1 MRVKF
6 ILLAAAL
13 AAELAMV
20 TFPAQAGVF
29 DDEEARTRIEQLK
42 REANA
47 RLEKLEAAQRGQI
60 ELGNQIE
67 MLRQEIAKLRGQIEV
82 LTHDLDQLQKRQKD
96 FYVDLDTRLRKLE
109 QSTVEPKPD
118 KAAEAPKPDPQAEAR
133 DYEAAL
139 NLFKA
144 GKYKDAAPG
153 FENFIKA
160 YPNSQF
166 QANAHYWLGNAL
178 YQQKDYRR
186 ATELFHKVSTTWP
199 NDPKSPDAML
209 GMANVQQDTG
219 DTKNARLTLEAIVAK
234 YPSSAA
240 AELARDR
247 LKRLKK

>member
-1 MRVKF
+1 MRVK
-6 ILLAAAL
+6 LMVLAAAL

-20 TFPAQAGVF
+20 APPVQAGVF
-29 DDEEARTRIEQLK
+29 DDEEARARVEQLK

-60 ELGNQIE
+60 ELANQIE
-67 MLRQEIAKLRGQIEV
+67 TLRQEIARLRGQIEV

-109 QSTVEPKPD
+109 QAAVEPK
-118 KAAEAPKPDPQAEAR
+118 AAEPPKPDPQAEAR

-144 GKYKDAAPG
+144 GRYKDAAPA
-153 FENFIKA
+153 FETFIRT

-166 QANAHYWLGNAL
+166 QANAHYWQGNAL

-186 ATELFHKVSTTWP
+186 ATELFHQVSSAWP
-199 NDPKSPDAML
+199 NDPKAPDAML

-219 DTKNARLTLEAIVAK
+219 DTKNARMTLEAIVAK

-240 AELARDR
+240 AELAKER

>member
-1 MRVKF
+1 M
-6 ILLAAAL
+6 
-13 AAELAMV
+13 
-20 TFPAQAGVF
+20 
-29 DDEEARTRIEQLK
+29 
-42 REANA
+42 
-47 RLEKLEAAQRGQI
+47 
-60 ELGNQIE
+60 
-67 MLRQEIAKLRGQIEV
+67 AKLRGQIEV

-109 QSTVEPKPD
+109 QAALEPKPE
-118 KAAEAPKPDPQAEAR
+118 KAPEPPKPDPQAEAR

-144 GKYKDAAPG
+144 GKYKDAAPA
-153 FENFIKA
+153 FESFIKT
-160 YPNSQF
+160 YPGSQF

-186 ATELFHKVSTTWP
+186 ATELFHKVATAWP
-199 NDPKSPDAML
+199 GDPKAADAML

-234 YPSSAA
+234 YPGSAA
-240 AELARDR
+240 AGLAKDR